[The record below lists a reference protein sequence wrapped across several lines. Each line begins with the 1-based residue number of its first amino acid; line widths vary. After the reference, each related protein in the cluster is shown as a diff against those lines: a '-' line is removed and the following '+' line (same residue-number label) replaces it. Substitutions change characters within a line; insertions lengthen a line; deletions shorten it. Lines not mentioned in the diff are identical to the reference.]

1 MAATAC
7 AVVSCSV
14 TSLALEPTVR
24 TAAPRRRA
32 LDEPTRRTL
41 SAAVARIVPN
51 PPADLSA
58 RVEDR
63 ITTLAP
69 HKIDEIR
76 QGLRL
81 FGSTAAA
88 LVSVRRA
95 TPFHALSAEAQDR
108 MLAAWCESPLPPA
121 RTLFQVIRRLTLV
134 THYADPATHALIG
147 YRGPLHSRAPAVSW
161 EGPMQRAAV
170 GLDIG
175 ADTNVVARHGDG
187 LDVTD
192 STERVQS
199 SRSTR
204 VEAGAVITA
213 TTFRDTGTITADA
226 IVIGSGAGGAV
237 AAARLAEAGKRVV
250 ILEAGEFVPS
260 DEFTEREAEMTE
272 RLYAEGG
279 LRATDDL
286 AVSMMQGA
294 TVGGGTTVNWMIMLR
309 TPAHVL
315 DEWTRRF
322 GLDGMDAAHMA
333 AVFRRIER
341 EVHSARVP
349 DDAHSPNNRMLLDAA
364 RQLGWAVEPAYINA
378 RGCVRSGFC
387 GQGCR
392 YDAKQGTQQ
401 VYIPHALRH
410 DATLYANAR
419 ADRIEVISRAAAP
432 NALPMKRVT
441 ATIRAPRSAD
451 PARTLTLEAPVVIV
465 AAGAVETPLL
475 LQRSGMG
482 GGGVGRYLRLH
493 PTTAVIGV
501 HDREIYGATGIPLS
515 AMCDEFI
522 RRDGNGY
529 GFWLECPPLH
539 PSIGSS
545 AISGFGASH
554 AAMMRQFPNLAST
567 IALTRDGSDLQASSG
582 SVLLDTRG
590 RARIRYAL
598 SAPDAANVTASIEA
612 AARLQL
618 AAGAREAH
626 TLHSTPVVVRT
637 ERDLA
642 ALRTRSTAAN
652 RLTLFSAHVNGTA
665 RIGTDP
671 ATSGVTPD
679 GERHGVRGVYV
690 FDGSMLPT
698 GVGVNPQE
706 TIMALTSVLAE
717 RLLSRLA

>member
-1 MAATAC
+1 M
-7 AVVSCSV
+7 
-14 TSLALEPTVR
+14 
-24 TAAPRRRA
+24 
-32 LDEPTRRTL
+32 
-41 SAAVARIVPN
+41 
-51 PPADLSA
+51 
-58 RVEDR
+58 EDR
-63 ITTLAP
+63 IATLAP

-81 FGSTAAA
+81 FGSAAAA
-88 LVSVRRA
+88 LVSVARL
-95 TPFHALSAEAQDR
+95 TPFHALSPALQDR
-108 MLAAWCESPLPPA
+108 MLSAWCESPLPQA
-121 RTLFQVIRRLTLV
+121 RTLFQVMRRLTLV
-134 THYADPATHALIG
+134 THYADPSTHATIG
-147 YRGPLHSRAPAVSW
+147 YRGPLYTRDAAVSW
-161 EGPMQRAAV
+161 EGPLDRAS
-170 GLDIG
+170 
-175 ADTNVVARHGDG
+175 NE
-187 LDVTD
+187 DVTHAED
-192 STERVQS
+192 AAATQETPVSYVPSASLLS
-199 SRSTR
+199 SASAMPALRSLARQETPD
-204 VEAGAVITA
+204 GVITA
-213 TTFRDTGTITADA
+213 ATFRDTGVVQADV

-237 AAARLAEAGKRVV
+237 AAARLAEAGKRVI
-250 ILEAGEFVPS
+250 ILEAGEFVRS

-294 TVGGGTTVNWMIMLR
+294 TVGGSTTVNWMIMLR

-315 DEWTRRF
+315 DEWSRRF
-322 GLDGMDAAHMA
+322 GLEGMDASSLAP
-333 AVFRRIER
+333 VFARIER
-341 EVHSARVP
+341 DVHSARVP
-349 DDAHSPNNRMLLDAA
+349 DDAHSPNNRILIDGA
-364 RQLGWAVEPAYINA
+364 RQLGWAVESAYINA

-401 VYIPHALRH
+401 VYLPRALAH
-410 DATLYANAR
+410 GATLYADAR
-419 ADRIEVISRAAAP
+419 AERIDAVSRAATV

-441 ATIRAPRSAD
+441 ATVRARGTPTSVA
-451 PARTLTLEAPVVIV
+451 ALTLEAPVVIV

-493 PTTAVIGV
+493 PTTAAIGV

-522 RRDGNGY
+522 RRDDNGY

-545 AISGFGASH
+545 AISGFGAPH
-554 AAMMRQFPNLAST
+554 AAMMRRFPNLAST
-567 IALTRDGSDLQASSG
+567 IALTRDGSDMQTSSG
-582 SVLLDTRG
+582 SVLLDARG

-618 AAGAREAH
+618 AAGATEVH
-626 TLHSTPVVVRT
+626 TLHSTPVVVRS
-637 ERDLA
+637 ERDLVK
-642 ALRTRSTAAN
+642 LRTRSTDAN

-671 ATSGVTPD
+671 AISGVTPE

-706 TIMALTSVLAE
+706 TIMALSSVLAE
-717 RLLSRLA
+717 RLLARLS

>member
-1 MAATAC
+1 MT
-7 AVVSCSV
+7 
-14 TSLALEPTVR
+14 TLAI
-24 TAAPRRRA
+24 TAAAPSAASLRRVFDDA
-32 LDEPTRRTL
+32 ARRTL
-41 SAAVARIVPN
+41 VAAVARIVPD
-51 PPADLSA
+51 PPATLAA

-63 ITTLAP
+63 IATLAA
-69 HKIDEIR
+69 HKIDEVR
-76 QGLRL
+76 GGLRL
-81 FGSTAAA
+81 FGSAAAA
-88 LVSVRRA
+88 LVSVRRPA
-95 TPFHALSAEAQDR
+95 PFHALSPDLQDR
-108 MLAAWCESPLPPA
+108 MLQAWCDSALPQA
-121 RTLFQVIRRLTLV
+121 RTLFQVLRRLTLV

-147 YRGPLHSRAPAVSW
+147 YRGPFYSRQPAVSW
-161 EGPMQRAAV
+161 EGPLMAAPDDDGPVATAPAVIPARAAQQRT
-170 GLDIG
+170 I
-175 ADTNVVARHGDG
+175 DG
-187 LDVTD
+187 
-192 STERVQS
+192 
-199 SRSTR
+199 
-204 VEAGAVITA
+204 VITA
-213 TTFRDTGTITADA
+213 ATYRDAGTVTADA

-237 AAARLAEAGKRVV
+237 AAARLAEAGRRVV

-260 DEFTEREAEMTE
+260 DEFSEQEAAMTE

-294 TVGGGTTVNWMIMLR
+294 TVGGSTTVNWMIMLR

-322 GLDGMDAAHMA
+322 GLEGMDAASLA
-333 AVFRRIER
+333 PVFARIER
-341 EVHSARVP
+341 EVHAARVP
-349 DDAHSPNNRMLLDAA
+349 DDAHSPNNRILIDGA
-364 RQLGWAVEPAYINA
+364 RALGWAVEPAYINA

-401 VYIPHALRH
+401 VFIPRALARG
-410 DATLYANAR
+410 ATLYANAR
-419 ADRIEVISRAAAP
+419 ADRIDVLASAGAP
-432 NALPMKRVT
+432 HALPMKRVT
-441 ATIRAPRSAD
+441 ATIRAPHATG
-451 PARTLTLEAPVVIV
+451 PAHTLTLEAPVVIV
-465 AAGAVETPLL
+465 AGGAVETPLL

-482 GGGVGRYLRLH
+482 GGGVGRFLRLH

-522 RRDGNGY
+522 RRDDNGY

-554 AAMMRQFPNLAST
+554 VAMMRRFPNLAST
-567 IALTRDGSDLQASSG
+567 IALTRDGSDLHASNG
-582 SVLLDTRG
+582 SVMLDGRG
-590 RARIRYAL
+590 RARIRYTL
-598 SAPDAANVTASIEA
+598 SAHDAANVAASIEA

-618 AAGAREAH
+618 AAGASEVH
-626 TLHSTPVVVRT
+626 TLHSTPVVVRS

-642 ALRTRSTAAN
+642 QIRTRSTAAN

-706 TIMALTSVLAE
+706 TIMALSSVLTE
-717 RLLSRLA
+717 RLLARLS